1 MKLEIKSTMRNKVVR
16 KQFMTGAICTLMF
29 CLLFAFT
36 DVYDDMT
43 FMRTYICVYCFACL
57 GTITL
62 TNVMCMEGNY
72 IDFLMSRKESVLQLL
87 KAKYY
92 FNCLMLI
99 FPMLFS
105 IAPIVQGKILFIEA
119 LGCMFFTSGAI
130 FPFLFQLAAYN
141 NQTLQLNVQVTK
153 SGRSTKHQMIFS
165 LAALLV
171 PMLIMYLLI
180 VFFNVEV
187 ASWVMLAIGLL
198 GTVLSPLW
206 LRNIYHRFMIR
217 RYDNMSGFRESLES

>member
-1 MKLEIKSTMRNKVVR
+1 
-16 KQFMTGAICTLMF
+16 
-29 CLLFAFT
+29 
-36 DVYDDMT
+36 
-43 FMRTYICVYCFACL
+43 
-57 GTITL
+57 
-62 TNVMCMEGNY
+62 
-72 IDFLMSRKESVLQLL
+72 
-87 KAKYY
+87 
-92 FNCLMLI
+92 
-99 FPMLFS
+99 
-105 IAPIVQGKILFIEA
+105 
-119 LGCMFFTSGAI
+119 SGAI

-153 SGRSTKHQMIFS
+153 AGRSTKHQMIFS

-217 RYDNMSGFRESLES
+217 RYDNMAGFRESLES